1 MSENR
6 LPDYLDHIQQAA
18 TDARSFV
25 EGMAKD
31 DFLADKRTQQAVI
44 MSLIVIGEAATKV
57 MDGYVEFTQ
66 AHADVP
72 WRSMRNMRNRMAHG
86 YFDINLDVVWET
98 VQEWLPA
105 LLQQL
110 PAVRQMPTM
119 KTVTTTVKEGSPM
132 TVESRIF
139 SVAEYVQPSEGEP
152 IRSVVLETRD
162 SIIVVW
168 HVHPGQ
174 EIAAHIHPHGQDTWT
189 VLSGMADY
197 FQGNGIVRA
206 LREGEIA
213 VARPGQVHGAR
224 NTGTEPF
231 VLVSVVASANAG
243 FVLLSDRAQSLE
255 LVQ

>member
-110 PAVRQMPTM
+110 HDR
-119 KTVTTTVKEGSPM
+119 TTSLPFKFELELISSLSGGTVKEGSPM

-231 VLVSVVASANAG
+231 VFVSVVASANAG
-243 FVLLSDRAQSLE
+243 FVLAER
-255 LVQ
+255 

>member
-110 PAVRQMPTM
+110 PPCVRMPTM

-243 FVLLSDRAQSLE
+243 FVLAER
-255 LVQ
+255 

>member
-98 VQEWLPA
+98 VQEWSRRCSSNCP
-105 LLQQL
+105 
-110 PAVRQMPTM
+110 PCVRMPTM
-119 KTVTTTVKEGSPM
+119 KTVTTTVKEESPM

-243 FVLLSDRAQSLE
+243 FVLAER
-255 LVQ
+255 